1 MVIFIN
7 STTLRILSAIHLPD
21 PPGGGAQQ
29 VYLVLAASVRRVDH
43 RDPPPQ
49 LGRPGVSR
57 RLLIHRVQALLQHLA
72 GLLQRLLV
80 GVPARRHL
88 QQPR

>member
-21 PPGGGAQQ
+21 PPGGGSEQ

-49 LGRPGVSR
+49 LRRPRVAA
-57 RLLIHRVQALLQHLA
+57 RLLVHRVQPRLHLKYGYLFSDTLLLP
-72 GLLQRLLV
+72 L
-80 GVPARRHL
+80 
-88 QQPR
+88 